1 MSNESQAVTSVPD
14 DRGVLTL
21 TMDRPDKHNAFD
33 DLVIAAL
40 SDALAQYSEDS
51 AVRVLVLQATGR
63 SFSAGADLSW
73 MQRMAEYDYDANVRD
88 AEALAEMLYQL
99 YSFPVPTIA
108 RVQGAAYGGGVG
120 LAACCDIVVAGPRA
134 AFMLSEVKLGLIPAT
149 ISPYVIAAIG
159 SRASLRY
166 FTTAERIDVET
177 ARELGLVSLAVSE
190 EELDE
195 TVTGLIDSVLANRP
209 KAVRAAKKLVHDVTG
224 RSIDSTLRRQTSEA
238 IAATRVSEEGQSG
251 LKAFLGKS

>member
-1 MSNESQAVTSVPD
+1 MSHESQLVTTSLD

-21 TMDRPDKHNAFD
+21 TLDRPEKHNAFD

-40 SDALAQYSEDS
+40 NDTLAQHRENSE
-51 AVRVLVLQATGR
+51 VRALVLQATGR

-88 AEALAEMLYQL
+88 AELLAQMLHQL

-177 ARELGLVSLAVSE
+177 ARELGLVSMLVEEEGLDAAVS
-190 EELDE
+190 
-195 TVTGLIDSVLANRP
+195 GLIDAVLANGP
-209 KAVRAAKKLVHDVTG
+209 MAVRAAKKLVHDVSG
-224 RSIDSTLRRQTSEA
+224 RPIDDTLRRQTSEA
-238 IAATRVSEEGQSG
+238 IAAIRVSDEGQSG
-251 LKAFLGKS
+251 LKAFLNNS